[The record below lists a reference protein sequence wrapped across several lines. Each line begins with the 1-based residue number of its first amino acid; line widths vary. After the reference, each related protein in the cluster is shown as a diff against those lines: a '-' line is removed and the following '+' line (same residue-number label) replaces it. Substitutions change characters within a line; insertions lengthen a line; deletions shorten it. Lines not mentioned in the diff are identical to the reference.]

1 MSRPGRYRKFRSVG
15 SVLPRV
21 LKQFKLDKILAAQPA
36 VTLWPEI
43 AGPKTAEHT
52 RALEVDGNTLV
63 IVVDSPAWIAQL
75 RYLKPQLLKKISGRV
90 GKGLVLDLRFV
101 LGNAE
106 GKWKGESGNGE
117 GGGTRSEVR
126 S

>member
-21 LKQFKLDKILAAQPA
+21 LKGLKLDKVLAAQPA

-52 RALEVDGNTLV
+52 RALEVNGNTLV
-63 IVVDSPAWIAQL
+63 VVVDSPAWGAQL
-75 RYLKPQLLKKISGRV
+75 RFLKPQLLKKIDGRV
-90 GKGLVLDLRFV
+90 GKGLIRDLRFV
-101 LGNAE
+101 LGQ
-106 GKWKGESGNGE
+106 GK
-117 GGGTRSEVR
+117 SEERGVR
-126 S
+126 REE

>member
-1 MSRPGRYRKFRSVG
+1 MSRPGKYRKFRSVG
-15 SVLPRV
+15 SVLPRG
-21 LKQFKLDKILAAQPA
+21 LRQFKLDKVLAAQPA

-75 RYLKPQLLKKISGRV
+75 RFLKPQLLKKISGRV

-101 LGNAE
+101 LGQ
-106 GKWKGESGNGE
+106 GKGN
-117 GGGTRSEVR
+117 SEE
-126 S
+126 

>member
-1 MSRPGRYRKFRSVG
+1 MSRPAKYRKFRSVG

-21 LKQFKLDKILAAQPA
+21 LKGLKLDKVLAAQPA
-36 VTLWPEI
+36 VDLWPQI

-52 RALEVDGNTLV
+52 RAVEVDGNTLV
-63 IVVDSPAWIAQL
+63 VVVDSPAWIAQL

-90 GKGLVLDLRFV
+90 GKGLIGDVRFV

-106 GKWKGESGNGE
+106 SKWQGERGNDE
-117 GGGTRSEVR
+117 VGGANSELRS
-126 S
+126 